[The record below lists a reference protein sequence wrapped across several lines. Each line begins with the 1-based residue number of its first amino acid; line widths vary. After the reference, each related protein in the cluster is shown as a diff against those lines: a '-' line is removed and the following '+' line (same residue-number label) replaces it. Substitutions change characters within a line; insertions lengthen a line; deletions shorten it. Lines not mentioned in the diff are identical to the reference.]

1 MTTPAQ
7 LAESP
12 KLSALFECSDGTN
25 GIGWCDETYN
35 PWVGCVPVSAGC
47 ANCYAA
53 EIAARFKDHPAFV
66 GTTVAKSNG
75 VAWTGVL
82 RPKGDAA
89 WEAPLRWKQ
98 PKRIFIGSMTDI
110 FQDGV
115 PDEWLDRVFDVIRRT
130 PHHLYW
136 VLTKRPER
144 MAEYSQ
150 RHPFPANVWAG
161 VSVEDQAT
169 ANERLGWLGFVQG
182 TGTRRW
188 VSYEPALGPVNLV
201 RAWIERKPP
210 VFAEPVSLVIMG
222 GESTKGARPMHPDWA
237 RSMRDQCAE
246 LETAFRFKQWGD
258 WAVEIDRDHDD
269 PDWRASYKS
278 DEKHRVINLA
288 GGSGFHGERVVRMY
302 RVGTKAA
309 GRLLDGVEHRPLPK
323 LPEVVK

>member
-12 KLSALFECSDGTN
+12 KLSSLFECSDGTN
-25 GIGWCDETYN
+25 GIGWCGETYN
-35 PWVGCVPVSAGC
+35 PWGGCVAVSAGC

-75 VAWTGVL
+75 TAWTGVL

-110 FQDGV
+110 FQDAV

-136 VLTKRPER
+136 VLTKRPPR
-144 MAEYSQ
+144 MAEYSA

-169 ANERLGWLGFVQG
+169 ANERIPWLANVQSL
-182 TGTRRW
+182 RSW
-188 VSYEPALGPVNLV
+188 VSYEPALGPVDLF
-201 RAWIERKPP
+201 RALNPP
-210 VFAEPVSLVIMG
+210 VTGMGAGMHRDPANFIDLVIMG

-237 RSMRDQCAE
+237 RSMRDYCARH
-246 LETAFRFKQWGD
+246 LIAFRFKQWG
-258 WAVEIDRDHDD
+258 EFSPTTNH
-269 PDWRASYKS
+269 KS
-278 DEKHRVINLA
+278 PEMWLMSPGTPCSPV
-288 GGSGFHGERVVRMY
+288 MY
-302 RVGTKAA
+302 RIGTKAA